1 MKNLEVADL
10 GSQLEENK
18 NNLADKAIDIYAGPV
33 ADKTGVAYENFQ
45 YGYGKMGDGL
55 SSILHWLG
63 QSVIKTGHNAGSL
76 IRSGFHT
83 IGDII
88 GDTVDKT
95 EHLVGTGLIKGGEKV
110 HAAGKFHHHIFFILS
125 SFDNSSHR
133 SSTYI
138 PSRQ

>member
-1 MKNLEVADL
+1 MNNLEMADL

-18 NNLADKAIDIYAGPV
+18 NNLADKAADIYAGPV
-33 ADKTGVAYENFQ
+33 ADKTGIAYENFQ

-63 QSVIKTGHNAGSL
+63 QNVIKTGHNTGSL

-110 HAAGKFHHHIFFILS
+110 HAAGKFHRTCFFTL
-125 SFDNSSHR
+125 
-133 SSTYI
+133 
-138 PSRQ
+138 